1 MMNFYQST
9 LAFAGVIQSFLRLL
23 FYWFLFLV
31 PVCMQ
36 LARWRR
42 VSNSPGWLFGFFLI
56 TVIGLRFQVG
66 GDWYTYLDGLE
77 IFNNVPLEE
86 VLFLKY
92 EVGFNLLNW
101 FSKALDVNIYGVNL
115 VCATIFVVGL
125 TKLSRDQ
132 PYPWLAVTV
141 AVPYLVIVVA
151 MGYTRQATA
160 IGLLM
165 FGFGYLLQGRVI
177 QYLAMVVLAASFHQ
191 TAIVFS
197 TIPLLQPGRGYF
209 RLALGLVL
217 LATLGSISIILEQAS
232 TLYLH
237 YVEENME
244 SSGGIVRVLMNL
256 PPVLIML
263 AYWRKWGEK
272 YGDRWLWWGMA
283 LAAIACVP
291 LVLIASTAVD
301 RMALYLIPMQ
311 IVSWSRLPM
320 LIQGRI
326 QKNLAIIAVI
336 IYSATVQF
344 IWLVYGNFSSSW
356 IPYDNLIFPDF

>member
-1 MMNFYQST
+1 M
-9 LAFAGVIQSFLRLL
+9 
-23 FYWFLFLV
+23 
-31 PVCMQ
+31 
-36 LARWRR
+36 
-42 VSNSPGWLFGFFLI
+42 SNSPGWLFGFFLI
-56 TVIGLRFQVG
+56 IVIGLRFQVG

-77 IFNNVPLEE
+77 IFNNAPLEE
-86 VLFLKY
+86 VLFFKY

-101 FSKALDVNIYGVNL
+101 VSKALDANIYGVNL

-132 PYPWLAVTV
+132 PYPWLAVIV

-160 IGLLM
+160 IGFLM
-165 FGFGYLLQGRVI
+165 CGFGYLLQWRVI
-177 QYLAMVVLAASFHQ
+177 PYLAMVVLATSFHQ

-197 TIPLLQPGRGYF
+197 TIPLLQPGRGNL
-209 RLALGLVL
+209 RLALGLIL
-217 LATLGSISIILEQAS
+217 LAALSSITIILEQAS

-244 SSGGIVRVLMNL
+244 SSGGLIRVLMNL

-263 AYWRKWGEK
+263 ANWRKWGDK
-272 YGDRWLWWGMA
+272 YGDRWLWGGMA
-283 LAAIACVP
+283 LAAIACLP
-291 LVLIASTAVD
+291 LVLISSTAVD

-311 IVSWSRLPM
+311 IVAWSRLP
-320 LIQGRI
+320 LFIKGRI
-326 QKNLAIIAVI
+326 KKNLAMYGVI

-356 IPYDNLIFPDF
+356 IPYDNLMLPDF